1 MSAFK
6 DRLRMKFEMECPCCK
21 RKDPIGFLGGNMS
34 KRFFC
39 RDCSLEFISK
49 HQIIKF
55 IVVDTNGVILK

>member
-1 MSAFK
+1 
-6 DRLRMKFEMECPCCK
+6 MKFEMECPCCK